1 MTAWGNT
8 TDRILLLLQ
17 QDPMTKAEICRKLDL
32 THDQVASVLSR
43 LNKSSKQLPKRIYI
57 SGHTRHATLG
67 RTYIRPVYA
76 LGSSKDK
83 KPSIQPYTQK
93 ERSDRTYARLVA
105 RRNSSVFRQ
114 TMTRRELNGL

>member
-1 MTAWGNT
+1 MTGWGST
-8 TDRILLLLQ
+8 TDRILLLLEQ
-17 QDPMTKAEICRKLDL
+17 EPMTKAEICRKLDL

-67 RTYIRPVYA
+67 RVYIRAIYSI
-76 LGSSKDK
+76 GDK
-83 KPSIQPYTQK
+83 RNKESSIQPFTRK
-93 ERSDRTYARLVA
+93 ERSERSYARLIA
-105 RRNSSVFRQ
+105 RRNGSIFRQ

>member
-1 MTAWGNT
+1 MTGWGST
-8 TDRILLLLQ
+8 TDRILLLLEQ
-17 QDPMTKAEICRKLDL
+17 EPMTKAEICRKLDL

-67 RTYIRPVYA
+67 RVYIRPVYA

-93 ERSDRTYARLVA
+93 ERSERTYARLIA